1 MDFICMKR
9 ANSQWPSALNKINMY
24 CQRKIPSKAYDFTI
38 LLPLRHFFCYRWLGA
53 TPHCYFMTLLW
64 ASSYIV
70 ARYPI
75 NLIDFVLF
83 SIKSRMDYVDSLL
96 KSCRTPHYK
105 TRWRTERP
113 PCCHHSVE
121 ECKQSTKLFTPNLT
135 ITNFICLWHITIVT
149 LLNYC
154 KLSCA
159 KTLNRVFMV
168 SQFIQKAYP
177 RFLIVFDVI

>member
-1 MDFICMKR
+1 
-9 ANSQWPSALNKINMY
+9 
-24 CQRKIPSKAYDFTI
+24 
-38 LLPLRHFFCYRWLGA
+38 
-53 TPHCYFMTLLW
+53 MTLLW

-83 SIKSRMDYVDSLL
+83 SIKSSMDYVDSLL
-96 KSCRTPHYK
+96 QSCRTPHYK

-113 PCCHHSVE
+113 PCCHHSVG

-135 ITNFICLWHITIVT
+135 ITNFICLWHITLVT
-149 LLNYC
+149 SLNYC

-159 KTLNRVFMV
+159 KTLNRVFHGFTIYTK
-168 SQFIQKAYP
+168 SIPK
-177 RFLIVFDVI
+177 VFNRIWCPIDAVLCTLV